1 MLKTHQWKTT
11 WFLKNGPKALT
22 DTSSKR
28 YRDGKQS
35 YEKIW
40 TILWKALYRM
50 SSRKCKFKKTVRY
63 DHRAMLLLLLSLFSR
78 VWLYDHK
85 DGSPPGSSV
94 LGILQARTL
103 KWVAMPSSRGIFPT
117 PGIESA
123 SLCLLHWQAG
133 SLLLLLPEKPLL
145 VKENVQ
151 GLIKYSTLSKMTPII
166 DITWPKDNWHY
177 WKSQVILK
185 YFLSF
190 WFITSHKFHMYN
202 ILFLILYTGL
212 HAHHQKFS
220 FHLSPSSWPPL
231 LISAS
236 PTSPSLC

>member
-22 DTSSKR
+22 DTSPKR

-78 VWLYDHK
+78 VWLYDPK

-103 KWVAMPSSRGIFPT
+103 KWVAISFSNASKWRLKVKWLSRVRLFVTPRTAVCQAPPSMGFSRQEHWSGCC
-117 PGIESA
+117 
-123 SLCLLHWQAG
+123 CLLHHRAMRMAKIFKCWQGCEA
-133 SLLLLLPEKPLL
+133 SEI
-145 VKENVQ
+145 
-151 GLIKYSTLSKMTPII
+151 LI
-166 DITWPKDNWHY
+166 HY
-177 WKSQVILK
+177 WWECKTYRHLGR
-185 YFLSF
+185 FLQNH
-190 WFITSHKFHMYN
+190 T
-202 ILFLILYTGL
+202 
-212 HAHHQKFS
+212 
-220 FHLSPSSWPPL
+220 
-231 LISAS
+231 
-236 PTSPSLC
+236 